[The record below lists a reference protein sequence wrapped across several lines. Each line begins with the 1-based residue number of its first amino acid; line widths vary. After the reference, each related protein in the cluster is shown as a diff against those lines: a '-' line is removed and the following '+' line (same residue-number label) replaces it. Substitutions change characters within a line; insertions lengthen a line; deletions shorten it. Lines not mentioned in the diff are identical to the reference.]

1 MDDREIGIEQMLK
14 KAQESWQNLP
24 GAGKPLNLDQNP
36 HAPAE
41 MQMANKLLKENDL
54 APAWITEGKELDAT
68 RDKLLRQIARAA
80 ESGEVKSTLR
90 DSVTAFN
97 KRILTYNLKLP
108 AGVAHKFMIDL
119 ARELRR

>member
-1 MDDREIGIEQMLK
+1 MNDREIGIEQMLK
-14 KAQESWQNLP
+14 KAQENWQDLP
-24 GAGKPLNLDQNP
+24 GAGKPLNLNQNP

-54 APAWITEGKELDAT
+54 APAWITEGKELDQA
-68 RDKLLRQIARAA
+68 RAKLLAQVARAITA
-80 ESGEVKSTLR
+80 GEVKPALR
-90 DSVTAFN
+90 DAVSAFN

-119 ARELRR
+119 ERELRR